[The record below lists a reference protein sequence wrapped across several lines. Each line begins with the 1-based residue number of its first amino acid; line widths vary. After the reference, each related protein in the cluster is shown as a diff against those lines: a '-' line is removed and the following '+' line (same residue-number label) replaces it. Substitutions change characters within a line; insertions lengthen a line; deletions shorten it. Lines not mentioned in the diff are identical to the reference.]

1 MDLLGIKKVK
11 PDMAFDV
18 NKMIKDTRKVMDKL
32 DVIDTRMDRYRN
44 MRLKEIRSKIIA
56 KECKD
61 DACDDKTNIE
71 NALAKYIITFEP
83 EDKKEITV
91 LEEEYEMK
99 EKNKK
104 DDDFYKMIED
114 LGKNKELDELYED
127 IMKMGDNEDTIQ
139 HLILKLK
146 NQNSLEYELSEGLSA
161 DESTEKSL

>member
-32 DVIDTRMDRYRN
+32 DVIDTRMDRYRK

-56 KECKD
+56 KECKNND
-61 DACDDKTNIE
+61 CDNNDKIE
-71 NALAKYIITFEP
+71 EALEKYTIEFNDENKQEI
-83 EDKKEITV
+83 KE

-104 DDDFYKMIED
+104 YDDFYKMIED

-127 IMKMGDNEDTIQ
+127 IMKMGNDEGKIED
-139 HLILKLK
+139 LIMKLT
-146 NQNSLEYELSEGLSA
+146 NQNSLEYELSEGLSV
-161 DESTEKSL
+161 ESTEKST

>member
-56 KECKD
+56 KECRNDKE
-61 DACDDKTNIE
+61 CDIKKVLKKYTIE
-71 NALAKYIITFEP
+71 FVD
-83 EDKKEITV
+83 EDKQEIKE
-91 LEEEYEMK
+91 LEEEYEMN

-104 DDDFYKMIED
+104 DDDFIKMIED

-127 IMKMGDNEDTIQ
+127 IMKMKDNDEGKIQ
-139 HLILKLK
+139 DLILKLK
-146 NQNSLEYELSEGLSA
+146 NQNSLEYELSKGLSV
-161 DESTEKSL
+161 DESTEKST